1 MADLTR
7 PEYGEAW
14 ASQGEK
20 LAPVQDKMELG
31 WVQEMMPFQYE
42 NFLQG
47 RQDDALLY
55 LLQKGIPEYSATQE
69 YIAQKSVVL
78 YTGSV
83 YLAIQTVTGVLPTV
97 TASWKRLSA
106 STDASGVIT
115 IAGGGTGATTAAG
128 ARTNLELGTAATL
141 DAANV
146 VQKDVN
152 GDFSANIITATL
164 NGKAATADKLTT
176 ARMVSL
182 SGGATT
188 SPTSWDGGNNLD
200 LVVTTLNADVLTTGT
215 VPASALGNV
224 VARTSATG
232 AALLP
237 NGTTAQRDTT
247 PALFSLRGNT
257 TTGLV
262 EYYNGTDWV
271 ISTAQSLSYVLN
283 RGNHTGTQP
292 ASTITGLSVGATFIT
307 VPTTFQG
314 LSIVVTT
321 PHTRFM
327 IWNGSAYVRAPW
339 HLPAEIKYSY
349 ADSLPGALPVRGD
362 VVYNKDDYPDLVSAM
377 GLTPGGSFSL
387 VEARG
392 EFLRVLDNGRGIDVG
407 RAIRS
412 WQGDAGRAITGT
424 VAAVY
429 RASAVP
435 ATGALSLTT
444 YGNTPA
450 QAGVIGASSGDNA
463 TISFNSANSLPG
475 NTASEFRP
483 RNIAFPLWVTY

>member
-42 NFLQG
+42 NYLQG

-55 LLQKGIPEYSATQE
+55 LFQKGIPEYSATQE
-69 YIAQKSVVL
+69 YIANKSVVL
-78 YTGSV
+78 YLGSV
-83 YLAIQTVTGVLPTV
+83 YLATQTVTNVLPSV
-97 TASWKRLSA
+97 TSSWKRLNA
-106 STDASGVIT
+106 STDNSGVVTIT
-115 IAGGGTGATTAAG
+115 GGGTGATTAAV
-128 ARTNLELGTAATL
+128 ARTNLGLGTASTL

-164 NGKAATADKLTT
+164 NGKAATVDKLHT
-176 ARMVSL
+176 ARMISL

-200 LVVTTLNADVLTTGT
+200 LVVTALNADTLTSGT
-215 VPASALGNV
+215 VPASVLGNV

-232 AALLP
+232 SALLP
-237 NGTTAQRDTT
+237 NGTTAQRDTV

-292 ASTITGLSVGATFIT
+292 ASTITGLSVGATFAA
-307 VPTTFQG
+307 VPTTNQG

-321 PHTRFM
+321 PHLRFM
-327 IWNGSAYVRAPW
+327 VWNGTKYVRAPW
-339 HLPAEIKYSY
+339 HRVGGVVYSY
-349 ADSLPGALPVRGD
+349 GTNLDGCLPVRAD
-362 VVYNKDDYPDLVSAM
+362 VSYNQADYPDLAEYL
-377 GLTPGGSFSL
+377 GLSGTGTFSL
-387 VEARG
+387 IEARG
-392 EFLRVLDNGRGIDVG
+392 EFIRVLDNGRGKDVG
-407 RAIRS
+407 RVIRS
-412 WQGDAGRAITGT
+412 
-424 VAAVY
+424 
-429 RASAVP
+429 
-435 ATGALSLTT
+435 
-444 YGNTPA
+444 A
-450 QAGVIGASSGDNA
+450 QAGAVGPHNHVMNIQASDNTPGYGAFKLTANVEGTGNSGAQTGSNE
-463 TISFNSANSLPG
+463 T
-475 NTASEFRP
+475 RP
-483 RNIAFPLWVTY
+483 DNIALPAFLEY